1 MPRSRTFRL
10 VRRLRTL
17 RRRRVQPHLTRLR
30 HRLADAWTRPTRRSV
45 AAQLGRLARS
55 VEAATDAGRGIA
67 AAEARLARELDAL
80 ADRPRARS
88 TPPGDGPR
96 VSVPP
101 GSLPVALAAGT
112 AALLLAAGNTWLLD
126 RHLLP
131 PLGGAGVPVSA
142 LADGVWVAAAFSTL
156 ALLLGLFH
164 FALFTAG
171 RSLWMRVL
179 GVLAVLLLIVQGGL
193 QGAATVVAVEAWAG
207 NVMAS
212 WAGIGALVLLAG
224 SAGLVPPAIAA
235 TAHSALGRLARWAAA
250 REQRAA
256 VLAATSQE
264 RLTRRLETTLED
276 MTAGLASIRAEA
288 DSIPTGD
295 PARLVVRPE
304 PAPSVERLTHVL
316 RRLAVAVERDPS
328 TAHATPATVAVRQLA
343 HVSALVL
350 WLLAAG
356 ASLTLAV
363 PGIRTAVDAGQSGVV
378 AGGLLA
384 GLAALLVSG
393 LVLRSILE
401 RPGRRSAGATGAAA
415 LLLLGIAAGSMAMGI
430 GAFAAASGPLEGD
443 PLGAAALLNLLI
455 LAAALGSALLPEG
468 VRSAGSVLHSA
479 VLALAMAGLAVLD
492 LILGIADRL
501 LAGSRG
507 AASPV
512 RRHAPRTPAVGGPR
526 VGTLGPEQDGR

>member
-1 MPRSRTFRL
+1 MSRSRTFRL

-17 RRRRVQPHLTRLR
+17 RRRRVQPQLTRLR
-30 HRLADAWTRPTRRSV
+30 QRLSDVWTRPMRRSV

-67 AAEARLARELDAL
+67 AAETRLARELETL
-80 ADRPRARS
+80 DRSRARS
-88 TPPGDGPR
+88 TPPGEVPR
-96 VSVPP
+96 VAVPK
-101 GSLPVALAAGT
+101 GSLPVALTVAVV
-112 AALLLAAGNTWLLD
+112 ALVLTAGNTWVLE

-131 PLGGAGVPVSA
+131 PLGAARLPVPG
-142 LADGVWVAAAFSTL
+142 LGRGVWVAAAFSTL

-171 RSLWMRVL
+171 RSLAMRVL
-179 GVLAVLLLIVQGGL
+179 GAVALLLLIVQGGL
-193 QGAATVVAVEAWAG
+193 QAAATVVAVQAWSG

-224 SAGLVPPAIAA
+224 SAGLVPPAIGA
-235 TAHSALGRLARWAAA
+235 TAHAALARFARWAAA

-256 VLAATSQE
+256 VRAATSRE
-264 RLTRRLETTLED
+264 RLTRRLRSTLEEV
-276 MTAGLASIRAEA
+276 TAGLASIRAEA
-288 DSIPTGD
+288 SSIPAGD

-304 PAPSVERLTHVL
+304 PAPSVDWLAHVL

-328 TAHATPATVAVRQLA
+328 TEYAAPATVALRQLA
-343 HVSALVL
+343 HVGAVALWV
-350 WLLAAG
+350 LAAG
-356 ASLTLAV
+356 ASLTLAL
-363 PGIRTAVDAGQSGVV
+363 PGIRAAVEAGQSGVV
-378 AGGLLA
+378 AGGILA

-430 GAFAAASGPLEGD
+430 GAFAAATGPLEGD

-455 LAAALGSALLPEG
+455 LVAALGSALLPEG
-468 VRSAGSVLHSA
+468 VRSTGSVLHSA
-479 VLALAMAGLAVLD
+479 ALALAVAGLGLLDGVLA
-492 LILGIADRL
+492 IADRL
-501 LAGSRG
+501 MAGSRG
-507 AASPV
+507 ASPV
-512 RRHAPRTPAVGGPR
+512 RRGTPRAPAVGRPR